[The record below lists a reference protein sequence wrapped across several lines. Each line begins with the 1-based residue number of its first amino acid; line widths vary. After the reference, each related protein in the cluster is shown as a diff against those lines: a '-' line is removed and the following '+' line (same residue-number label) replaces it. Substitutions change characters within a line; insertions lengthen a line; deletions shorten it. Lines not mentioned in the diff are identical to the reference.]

1 MKTILSREEISREM
15 NSSRIADKG
24 QQRANMWLPGQRKE
38 DVQALGI
45 SLKWGAVSCPNLDSV
60 GFSLKCLRPAPTDSD
75 LLSFFL

>member
-45 SLKWGAVSCPNLDSV
+45 SLK
-60 GFSLKCLRPAPTDSD
+60 
-75 LLSFFL
+75 